1 MPGDNDIVLVD
12 SSSDNEEEREEEDD
26 DDESQHREIK
36 KFKPNPNPSQTRDMN
51 ESHVVNKSNF
61 STVPFNAVSSSS
73 SSDNDQD
80 NDEEEEEEEEE
91 EEKEEEESEINGN
104 QISLSIDDEYDSE
117 GLTKESSRTPIGS
130 NTSDIIING
139 VTIITNNNDSSLVAS
154 SSDDD
159 DDDDDDDDKDDD
171 NDDDA
176 SDLESDFAFEE
187 IPPSLI
193 METRKYLKQ
202 NGTMKFLEKY
212 LPTAASI
219 ENIIKL
225 ILQLGFVP
233 KRKLNNGLDENDIM
247 EYIKILNHAIIKVKS
262 IRERREDIT
271 TINDV
276 LKLIEN
282 SKNIMV
288 ITGAGISTSLGIPD
302 FRSSQGFYSMIQHL
316 GLSDPQEVFDLD
328 LFLNDPNIFYSIAHM
343 ILPPNQIY
351 SPLHSFIK
359 LLQDKNKLLRNY
371 TQNIDNL
378 ESYAGIHKE
387 NLIQCHGS
395 FATASCI
402 TCGYKVDG
410 EIIFPE
416 IKNKEIP
423 YCPKCNEVKQSILK
437 KEKNTKSKSKKK
449 KKNKN
454 KPYDDD
460 DEEEEEGET
469 YFHESFGVMKPD
481 ITFFGEQ
488 LPENFKIAINQ
499 DINKVDLV
507 LVIGTS
513 LKVAP
518 VADIVGKIPEHIPQ
532 ILLNKDPINHCQ
544 FDVSLLGYCDDVA
557 SYIANELGE
566 SWDLPHPDY
575 NKIRGEKNGEN
586 LSVQLLDSTLR
597 EYLISNK
604 KNDLSSEQEQNKM
617 GEENRKVEESGRRP
631 NESGG
636 KSG

>member
-12 SSSDNEEEREEEDD
+12 SSSDNEEEREDDD

-80 NDEEEEEEEEE
+80 NDEEEEEEEE
-91 EEKEEEESEINGN
+91 SEINGN

-139 VTIITNNNDSSLVAS
+139 VTIITNNNDSSLVALS

-159 DDDDDDDDKDDD
+159 DDDDDKDDDKDDD

-187 IPPSLI
+187 ISPSLI

-437 KEKNTKSKSKKK
+437 KGKKTKSKSKKK
-449 KKNKN
+449 KKKKN
-454 KPYDDD
+454 KPYMMTRKRKR
-460 DEEEEEGET
+460 EKLI
-469 YFHESFGVMKPD
+469 FMKVLES
-481 ITFFGEQ
+481 
-488 LPENFKIAINQ
+488 
-499 DINKVDLV
+499 
-507 LVIGTS
+507 
-513 LKVAP
+513 
-518 VADIVGKIPEHIPQ
+518 
-532 ILLNKDPINHCQ
+532 
-544 FDVSLLGYCDDVA
+544 
-557 SYIANELGE
+557 
-566 SWDLPHPDY
+566 
-575 NKIRGEKNGEN
+575 
-586 LSVQLLDSTLR
+586 
-597 EYLISNK
+597 
-604 KNDLSSEQEQNKM
+604 
-617 GEENRKVEESGRRP
+617 
-631 NESGG
+631 
-636 KSG
+636 

>member
-12 SSSDNEEEREEEDD
+12 SSSDNEEEREEDD

-51 ESHVVNKSNF
+51 ESHVINKSNF

-91 EEKEEEESEINGN
+91 ESEINGN
-104 QISLSIDDEYDSE
+104 QILLSIDDEYDSE

-154 SSDDD
+154 SSSSSSSSSS
-159 DDDDDDDDKDDD
+159 DDDDDKDDD

-437 KEKNTKSKSKKK
+437 KGKRTKSKSKSKKK

-586 LSVQLLDSTLR
+586 LLVQLLDSTLR

>member
-12 SSSDNEEEREEEDD
+12 SSSDNEEEREDDD

-80 NDEEEEEEEEE
+80 NDEEEEEEEE
-91 EEKEEEESEINGN
+91 SEINGN
-104 QISLSIDDEYDSE
+104 QILLSIDDEYDSE

-154 SSDDD
+154 SSSSSSSSSSDDD
-159 DDDDDDDDKDDD
+159 GDKDDD

-271 TINDV
+271 TINDA

-437 KEKNTKSKSKKK
+437 KGKKTKSKSKKK
-449 KKNKN
+449 NKNKN

-557 SYIANELGE
+557 SYIAIELGE

-586 LSVQLLDSTLR
+586 LLVQLLDSTLR

>member
-80 NDEEEEEEEEE
+80 NDEEEEEE
-91 EEKEEEESEINGN
+91 EEEESEINGN

-187 IPPSLI
+187 ISPSLI

-437 KEKNTKSKSKKK
+437 KGKRTKSKSKKK
-449 KKNKN
+449 KKN

>member
-12 SSSDNEEEREEEDD
+12 SSSDNEEEREEDD

-51 ESHVVNKSNF
+51 ESHVINKSNF

-187 IPPSLI
+187 ISPSLI

-449 KKNKN
+449 KKKKN

>member
-12 SSSDNEEEREEEDD
+12 SSSDNEEEREDEEE
-26 DDESQHREIK
+26 DESQHREIK

-73 SSDNDQD
+73 SSSDNDQD

-104 QISLSIDDEYDSE
+104 QILLSIDDEYDSE

-139 VTIITNNNDSSLVAS
+139 VTIITNNNDSSLVALS
-154 SSDDD
+154 SSSS
-159 DDDDDDDDKDDD
+159 DDDDKDDD

-449 KKNKN
+449 KKKKN

-586 LSVQLLDSTLR
+586 LLVQLLDSTLR

>member
-12 SSSDNEEEREEEDD
+12 SSSDNEEEREEDD

-51 ESHVVNKSNF
+51 ESHVINKSNF

-91 EEKEEEESEINGN
+91 ESEINGN
-104 QISLSIDDEYDSE
+104 QILLSIDDEYDSE

-271 TINDV
+271 TINDA

-343 ILPPNQIY
+343 ILPPNHIY

-437 KEKNTKSKSKKK
+437 KGKKTKSKSKKK
-449 KKNKN
+449 KKKKN

-586 LSVQLLDSTLR
+586 LLVQLLDSTLR

>member
-51 ESHVVNKSNF
+51 ESHVINKSNF

-104 QISLSIDDEYDSE
+104 QILLSIDDEYDSE

-139 VTIITNNNDSSLVAS
+139 VTIITNNNDSSLVALS
-154 SSDDD
+154 SSSS
-159 DDDDDDDDKDDD
+159 DDDDKDDD

-187 IPPSLI
+187 ISPSLI

-586 LSVQLLDSTLR
+586 LLVQLLDSTLR

>member
-12 SSSDNEEEREEEDD
+12 SSSDNEEEREDD
-26 DDESQHREIK
+26 NDDESQHREIK

-91 EEKEEEESEINGN
+91 ESEINGN
-104 QISLSIDDEYDSE
+104 QILLSIDDEYDSE

-187 IPPSLI
+187 ISPSLI

-271 TINDV
+271 TINDA

-437 KEKNTKSKSKKK
+437 KGKKTKSKSKKK
-449 KKNKN
+449 KKKKN

-586 LSVQLLDSTLR
+586 LLVQLLDSTLR

>member
-12 SSSDNEEEREEEDD
+12 SSSDNEEEREEEED

-80 NDEEEEEEEEE
+80 NDEEEEEEEE
-91 EEKEEEESEINGN
+91 SEINGD
-104 QISLSIDDEYDSE
+104 QILLSIDDEYDSE

-437 KEKNTKSKSKKK
+437 KGKRTKSKKK
-449 KKNKN
+449 KKKKN
-454 KPYDDD
+454 KPYD

-586 LSVQLLDSTLR
+586 LLVQLLDSTLR

>member
-104 QISLSIDDEYDSE
+104 QILLSIDDEYDSE

-139 VTIITNNNDSSLVAS
+139 VTIITNNNDSSLVALS
-154 SSDDD
+154 SSSS
-159 DDDDDDDDKDDD
+159 DDDDKDDD

-586 LSVQLLDSTLR
+586 LLVQLLDSTLR

>member
-12 SSSDNEEEREEEDD
+12 SSSDNEEEREEDD

-51 ESHVVNKSNF
+51 ESHVINKSNF

-91 EEKEEEESEINGN
+91 ESEINGN
-104 QISLSIDDEYDSE
+104 QILLSIDDEYDSE

-154 SSDDD
+154 SSSSSSSSSS
-159 DDDDDDDDKDDD
+159 DDDDDKDDD

-437 KEKNTKSKSKKK
+437 KGKRTKSKSKSKKK
-449 KKNKN
+449 NKNKN

-586 LSVQLLDSTLR
+586 LLVQLLDSTLR

>member
-12 SSSDNEEEREEEDD
+12 SSSDNEEEREEDD

-51 ESHVVNKSNF
+51 ESHVINKSNF

-437 KEKNTKSKSKKK
+437 KGKK
-449 KKNKN
+449 
-454 KPYDDD
+454 Y
-460 DEEEEEGET
+460 
-469 YFHESFGVMKPD
+469 
-481 ITFFGEQ
+481 
-488 LPENFKIAINQ
+488 
-499 DINKVDLV
+499 
-507 LVIGTS
+507 
-513 LKVAP
+513 
-518 VADIVGKIPEHIPQ
+518 
-532 ILLNKDPINHCQ
+532 
-544 FDVSLLGYCDDVA
+544 
-557 SYIANELGE
+557 
-566 SWDLPHPDY
+566 
-575 NKIRGEKNGEN
+575 
-586 LSVQLLDSTLR
+586 
-597 EYLISNK
+597 
-604 KNDLSSEQEQNKM
+604 
-617 GEENRKVEESGRRP
+617 
-631 NESGG
+631 
-636 KSG
+636 

>member
-12 SSSDNEEEREEEDD
+12 SSSDNEEEREEDD

-51 ESHVVNKSNF
+51 ESHVINKSNF

-104 QISLSIDDEYDSE
+104 QILLSIDDEYDSE

-187 IPPSLI
+187 ISPSLI

-449 KKNKN
+449 KKKKN

-586 LSVQLLDSTLR
+586 LLVQLLDSTLR

>member
-51 ESHVVNKSNF
+51 ESHVINKSNF

-104 QISLSIDDEYDSE
+104 QILLSIDDEYDSE

-139 VTIITNNNDSSLVAS
+139 VTIITNNNDSSLVALS
-154 SSDDD
+154 SSSS
-159 DDDDDDDDKDDD
+159 DDDDKDDD

-586 LSVQLLDSTLR
+586 LLVQLLDSTLR

>member
-80 NDEEEEEEEEE
+80 NDEEKEEE
-91 EEKEEEESEINGN
+91 EEEESEINGN
-104 QISLSIDDEYDSE
+104 QILLSIDDEYDSE

-139 VTIITNNNDSSLVAS
+139 VTIITNNNDSSLVALS
-154 SSDDD
+154 SSSS
-159 DDDDDDDDKDDD
+159 DDDDKDDD

-187 IPPSLI
+187 ISPSLI

-449 KKNKN
+449 KKKKN

-586 LSVQLLDSTLR
+586 LLVQLLDSTLR

-617 GEENRKVEESGRRP
+617 GESGRRP

>member
-12 SSSDNEEEREEEDD
+12 SSSDNEEEREDDD

-80 NDEEEEEEEEE
+80 NDEEEEEEEE
-91 EEKEEEESEINGN
+91 SEINGN
-104 QISLSIDDEYDSE
+104 QILLSIDDEYDSE

-154 SSDDD
+154 SS

-437 KEKNTKSKSKKK
+437 KGKRTKSKSKKK
-449 KKNKN
+449 KKN

-586 LSVQLLDSTLR
+586 LLVQLLDSTLR

-617 GEENRKVEESGRRP
+617 GKENRKVEESGRRP

>member
-12 SSSDNEEEREEEDD
+12 SSSDNEEEREDDD

-36 KFKPNPNPSQTRDMN
+36 KFKSNPNPSQTRDMN

-80 NDEEEEEEEEE
+80 NDEEEEEEEE
-91 EEKEEEESEINGN
+91 SEINGD
-104 QISLSIDDEYDSE
+104 QILLSIDDEYDSE

-154 SSDDD
+154 SSSS
-159 DDDDDDDDKDDD
+159 DDDDDKDDD

-449 KKNKN
+449 NKNKN

-586 LSVQLLDSTLR
+586 LLVQMPTLL
-597 EYLISNK
+597 
-604 KNDLSSEQEQNKM
+604 
-617 GEENRKVEESGRRP
+617 
-631 NESGG
+631 
-636 KSG
+636 

>member
-1 MPGDNDIVLVD
+1 
-12 SSSDNEEEREEEDD
+12 
-26 DDESQHREIK
+26 
-36 KFKPNPNPSQTRDMN
+36 
-51 ESHVVNKSNF
+51 
-61 STVPFNAVSSSS
+61 
-73 SSDNDQD
+73 
-80 NDEEEEEEEEE
+80 
-91 EEKEEEESEINGN
+91 
-104 QISLSIDDEYDSE
+104 
-117 GLTKESSRTPIGS
+117 
-130 NTSDIIING
+130 
-139 VTIITNNNDSSLVAS
+139 
-154 SSDDD
+154 
-159 DDDDDDDDKDDD
+159 
-171 NDDDA
+171 
-176 SDLESDFAFEE
+176 
-187 IPPSLI
+187 

-271 TINDV
+271 TINDA

-449 KKNKN
+449 KKKKNKN

-586 LSVQLLDSTLR
+586 LLVQLLDSTLR

>member
-12 SSSDNEEEREEEDD
+12 SSSDNEEEREDD
-26 DDESQHREIK
+26 NDDESQHREIK

-80 NDEEEEEEEEE
+80 NDEEEEEEEE
-91 EEKEEEESEINGN
+91 SEINGN
-104 QISLSIDDEYDSE
+104 QILLSIDDEYDSE

-154 SSDDD
+154 SS

-271 TINDV
+271 TINDA

-328 LFLNDPNIFYSIAHM
+328 LFLNDSNIFYSIAHM

-437 KEKNTKSKSKKK
+437 KGKKTKSKSKKK
-449 KKNKN
+449 KKKKN

-586 LSVQLLDSTLR
+586 LLVQLLDSTLR

>member
-12 SSSDNEEEREEEDD
+12 SSSDNEEEREDDD

-36 KFKPNPNPSQTRDMN
+36 KFKPNANPSQTRDMN

-80 NDEEEEEEEEE
+80 NDEEEE
-91 EEKEEEESEINGN
+91 SEINGN
-104 QISLSIDDEYDSE
+104 QILLSIDDEYDSE

-154 SSDDD
+154 SS

-271 TINDV
+271 TINDA

-449 KKNKN
+449 KKKKN

-586 LSVQLLDSTLR
+586 LLVQLLDSTLR

>member
-12 SSSDNEEEREEEDD
+12 SSSDNEEEREDD
-26 DDESQHREIK
+26 NDDESQHREIK

-80 NDEEEEEEEEE
+80 NDEEEEEEEE
-91 EEKEEEESEINGN
+91 SEINGN
-104 QISLSIDDEYDSE
+104 QILLSIDDEYDSE

-154 SSDDD
+154 SSSSSSSSSSDDD
-159 DDDDDDDDKDDD
+159 GDKDDD

-271 TINDV
+271 TINDA

-437 KEKNTKSKSKKK
+437 KGKKTKSKSKKK
-449 KKNKN
+449 NKNKN

-586 LSVQLLDSTLR
+586 LLVQLLDSTLR

>member
-12 SSSDNEEEREEEDD
+12 SSSDNEEEREEDD

-51 ESHVVNKSNF
+51 ESHVINKSNF

-80 NDEEEEEEEEE
+80 NDEEEEEEEE
-91 EEKEEEESEINGN
+91 SEINGN
-104 QISLSIDDEYDSE
+104 QILLSIDDEYDSE

-159 DDDDDDDDKDDD
+159 DDDDDKDDD

-187 IPPSLI
+187 ISPSLI

-437 KEKNTKSKSKKK
+437 KGKRTKSKSKKK
-449 KKNKN
+449 NKNKN

-586 LSVQLLDSTLR
+586 LLVQLLDSTLR

>member
-1 MPGDNDIVLVD
+1 MPSDNDIVLVD
-12 SSSDNEEEREEEDD
+12 SSSENEEDQDD
-26 DDESQHREIK
+26 SLREIK
-36 KFKPNPNPSQTRDMN
+36 KFKPNPN
-51 ESHVVNKSNF
+51 ESNRLNNGNF

-73 SSDNDQD
+73 SSSDNEQ
-80 NDEEEEEEEEE
+80 EEEEEPEET
-91 EEKEEEESEINGN
+91 NGN
-104 QISLSIDDEYDSE
+104 QILFNIDDGYDSE
-117 GLTKESSRTPIGS
+117 GLTKESSRTPIG
-130 NTSDIIING
+130 NNISDI
-139 VTIITNNNDSSLVAS
+139 TDTPTNTNQLDGNHDGKSLPFTSSSSSSSDDDND
-154 SSDDD
+154 SDDD
-159 DDDDDDDDKDDD
+159 DDD
-171 NDDDA
+171 
-176 SDLESDFAFEE
+176 DLESDFAFEE
-187 IPPSLI
+187 IPPSII

-212 LPTAASI
+212 LPTAATI

-233 KRKLNNGLDENDIM
+233 KRKSSSNINGDENNDIM

-271 TINDV
+271 TIKDV
-276 LKLIEN
+276 LKLIKNCE
-282 SKNIMV
+282 NIMV

-302 FRSSQGFYSMIQHL
+302 FRSSQGFYSMVQHL

-328 LFLNDPNIFYSIAHM
+328 IFNNDPKLFYSIAHM
-343 ILPPNQIY
+343 ILPPNHIF

-359 LLQDKNKLLRNY
+359 LLQDKQKLLRNY

-378 ESYAGIHKE
+378 ESYAGISKE
-387 NLIQCHGS
+387 KLIQCHGS

-402 TCGYKVDG
+402 TCGYQVDG

-416 IKNKEIP
+416 IKNKQIP
-423 YCPKCNEVKQSILK
+423 YCPKCNEIKQSILK
-437 KEKNTKSKSKKK
+437 SKKK
-449 KKNKN
+449 KQRKNYDD
-454 KPYDDD
+454 YDDD
-460 DEEEEEGET
+460 EDEET

-507 LVIGTS
+507 IVIGTS

-518 VADIVGKIPEHIPQ
+518 VADIVGKIPELVPQ

-544 FDVSLLGYCDDVA
+544 FDVSLLGYCDDIA

-575 NKIRGEKNGEN
+575 NKIRGGGEGGKKKGEN
-586 LSVQLLDSTLR
+586 LLIQLIDPTLR

-604 KNDLSSEQEQNKM
+604 STTNNEKQGVVEGDEEQK
-617 GEENRKVEESGRRP
+617 EEPKKEELEIEEEKEAP
-631 NESGG
+631 ID
-636 KSG
+636 KS

>member
-80 NDEEEEEEEEE
+80 NDEEEEEEEE
-91 EEKEEEESEINGN
+91 SEINGD
-104 QISLSIDDEYDSE
+104 QILLSIDDEYDSE

-437 KEKNTKSKSKKK
+437 KGKRTKSKKK
-449 KKNKN
+449 KKKKN
-454 KPYDDD
+454 KPYD

-586 LSVQLLDSTLR
+586 LLVQLLDSTLR

>member
-51 ESHVVNKSNF
+51 ESHVINKSNF

-91 EEKEEEESEINGN
+91 ESEINGN
-104 QISLSIDDEYDSE
+104 QILLSIDDEYDSE

-154 SSDDD
+154 SS

-271 TINDV
+271 TINDA

-437 KEKNTKSKSKKK
+437 KGKRTKSKSKKK
-449 KKNKN
+449 NKNKN

-586 LSVQLLDSTLR
+586 LLVQLLDSTLR